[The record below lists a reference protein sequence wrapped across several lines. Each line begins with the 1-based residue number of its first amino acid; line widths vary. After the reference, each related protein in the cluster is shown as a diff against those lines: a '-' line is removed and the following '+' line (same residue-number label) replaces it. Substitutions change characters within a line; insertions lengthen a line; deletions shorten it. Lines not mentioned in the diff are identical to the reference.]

1 MSKEFQIERHKKLLE
16 EKTKLVRR
24 IVYGGLL
31 FGILILVN
39 VLTPYSNDL
48 EERNTIE
55 LAIKKYESEIQEI
68 EKSLQPLN
76 ELAKV
81 LDNIQTLVANRPWD
95 VETQKL
101 IDKFREMN
109 NKGGTSWSEYQAK
122 ADATIN
128 SVADLVNRT
137 VISPL
142 NDFLADSPTS
152 ENLIPELALE
162 LGTVRNTVTTWVAE
176 NKGKRWY
183 RTIEMKEA
191 QIDRLSDTLG
201 NKLNS
206 VSMMI
211 DRERP
216 NLITRQEHLKTSI
229 EKLRNNS
236 DFRNKKERLND
247 LQSQMEKILPEWLRG
262 MISVEQMVQIFPFII
277 VTLAASALSIALA
290 VASHYRFLARELNFG
305 EAGRSDPSFSS
316 LWTLTYRGRS
326 GTLLTVS
333 VYTIFVLAMWFFFE
347 FGVGILAKWLKTR
360 DTWFINTDTFPIISW
375 LCRILLVV
383 LITYIAIHPYR
394 QKRKGEVVQATS
406 EKK

>member
-1 MSKEFQIERHKKLLE
+1 MSKEFQIERHKTLLE
-16 EKTKLVRR
+16 EKTKQARR

-31 FGILILVN
+31 FGVLILVN

-55 LAIKKYESEIQEI
+55 LAIKKYGSEIQEI
-68 EKSLQPLN
+68 EKILQPLN

-81 LDNIQTLVANRPWD
+81 LDNIQTLVADRPWD

-101 IDKFREMN
+101 INKFREMN
-109 NKGGTSWSEYQAK
+109 IRGGASWNEYQAE
-122 ADATIN
+122 ADATIK
-128 SVADLVNRT
+128 SVAALVSRT
-137 VISPL
+137 VIEPL
-142 NDFLADSPTS
+142 DDFFADSPTS
-152 ENLIPELALE
+152 KILIPELAQE
-162 LGTVRNTVTTWVAE
+162 LRTLPNTVTTWVNE

-191 QIDRLSDTLG
+191 QINSLTNTLG

-206 VSMMI
+206 VSKTI
-211 DRERP
+211 DREKP
-216 NLITRQEHLKTSI
+216 NLIARQEHLKTSI
-229 EKLRNNS
+229 EKLKSNP
-236 DFRNKKERLND
+236 DFRDKKERLKE

-277 VTLAASALSIALA
+277 VILAAYALSIALA

-326 GTLLTVS
+326 GTLLTVG

-347 FGVGILAKWLKTR
+347 SGAGILAKWLKTR

-375 LCRILLVV
+375 LCRMLLVV
-383 LITYIAIHPYR
+383 LITYTAIHPYH
-394 QKRKGEVVQATS
+394 QKGKGEAAQVAS
-406 EKK
+406 KKE